1 MNESTQLVIYTS
13 EDGIIQINAQYYNE
27 DIWITQ
33 KQMAELFGVTKQ
45 QISLHL
51 KNIFEEEEL
60 DEKATVKF
68 FLTVQIEGNREV
80 SREIEHYNLDA
91 ITCVG
96 YRISSK
102 KATQFK
108 RWANPIIKDYMIKG
122 FAVNKTLLENSESHA
137 SDFELV
143 ARGLRTSD
151 QIASKRLAN
160 IFRDYSSDYE
170 PNSPHI
176 KEFFA
181 TYQNIIHYAVTGKT
195 AAEIVVSR
203 ADADKEN
210 MGLVTWKNE
219 YINKADVDNAKNY
232 LIEHELYLHQNVTS
246 MFLTFINIIVD
257 SNEKLLMH
265 QWLEKLKGFI
275 DLAGR
280 QVLEG
285 MGTVTAKQAEKHA
298 YKQYDKFRPIYRK
311 AIKNKTNQLRLIG

>member
-1 MNESTQLVIYTS
+1 
-13 EDGIIQINAQYYNE
+13 
-27 DIWITQ
+27 
-33 KQMAELFGVTKQ
+33 
-45 QISLHL
+45 
-51 KNIFEEEEL
+51 
-60 DEKATVKF
+60 
-68 FLTVQIEGNREV
+68 
-80 SREIEHYNLDA
+80 
-91 ITCVG
+91 
-96 YRISSK
+96 
-102 KATQFK
+102 
-108 RWANPIIKDYMIKG
+108 
-122 FAVNKTLLENSESHA
+122 
-137 SDFELV
+137 
-143 ARGLRTSD
+143 
-151 QIASKRLAN
+151 
-160 IFRDYSSDYE
+160 
-170 PNSPHI
+170 
-176 KEFFA
+176 
-181 TYQNIIHYAVTGKT
+181 
-195 AAEIVVSR
+195 
-203 ADADKEN
+203 